1 VPLPE
6 AECAARAHVLKL
18 DLVSMTPIAVEPEPR
33 RYFVGLGANLG
44 DRIGSLKA
52 AVQQL
57 KPWMI
62 EGSLRESSFWESE
75 AIDGPGPDYIN
86 AVIRFDCRL
95 APLALLDVLQG
106 IELAFGRQRSTR
118 NAARTLDLDLLLAD
132 DQRIEQDRLQVPHPR
147 MHERAFVL
155 QPLLELDPGLSIP
168 GLGPASEWLGASN
181 DQTCLRLT
189 V

>member
-6 AECAARAHVLKL
+6 AERATRAHAPKL
-18 DLVSMTPIAVEPEPR
+18 DFVSMMPMAVEPGAH

-44 DRIGSLKA
+44 DRIGTLRA

-62 EGSLRESSFWESE
+62 EGSLRESSLWESE
-75 AIDGPGPDYIN
+75 AIDGPGPAYIN

-132 DQRIEQDRLQVPHPR
+132 EQRIEQDRLQVPHPR
-147 MHERAFVL
+147 MHQRAFVL
-155 QPLLELDPGLSIP
+155 QPLLELEPELSIP
-168 GLGPASEWLGASN
+168 GIGPASKWLSASSG
-181 DQTCLRLT
+181 QTCRRLT